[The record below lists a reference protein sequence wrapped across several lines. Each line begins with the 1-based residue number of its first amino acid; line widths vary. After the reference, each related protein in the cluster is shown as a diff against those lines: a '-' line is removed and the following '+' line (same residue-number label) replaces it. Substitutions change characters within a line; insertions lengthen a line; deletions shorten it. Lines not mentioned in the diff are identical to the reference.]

1 MSFTRMYSHL
11 KKSKNIWL
19 FTRLFVSLHH
29 QNTYNMESPPKKYD
43 FTQVPKGWKFCFNS
57 QCPMHGECLRFQTAL
72 EMPDDR
78 KWGSAVFPPA
88 QKNGQCKFF
97 KKDEKVI
104 LATGFVTANFAQNDM
119 FVKLR
124 HRLTDYLGGNGSYYL
139 YRNGK
144 KWLSPT
150 QQEGIREIFRKAGYR
165 DEIIFKKQKEDY
177 NFL

>member
-1 MSFTRMYSHL
+1 
-11 KKSKNIWL
+11 
-19 FTRLFVSLHH
+19 
-29 QNTYNMESPPKKYD
+29 MENPKKKYD
-43 FTQVPKGWKFCFNS
+43 FTQVRAGFKFCFNS
-57 QCPMHGECLRFQTAL
+57 NCPMHGDCLRFQAAL

-78 KWGSAVFPPA
+78 QWGSAVFPPA
-88 QKNGQCKFF
+88 LKNGQCKYFR
-97 KKDEKVI
+97 KDEKVI
-104 LATGFVTANFAQNDM
+104 LATGFLTSDPTLNDM

-124 HRLTDYLGGNGSYYL
+124 LKLTAYLGGNGSYYL

-165 DEIIFKKQKEDY
+165 DEIFFKEQKEDY